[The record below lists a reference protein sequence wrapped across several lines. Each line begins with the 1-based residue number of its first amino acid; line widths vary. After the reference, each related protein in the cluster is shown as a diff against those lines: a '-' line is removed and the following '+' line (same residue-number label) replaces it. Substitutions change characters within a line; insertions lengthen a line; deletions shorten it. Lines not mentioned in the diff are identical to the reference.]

1 MSDFQNGTPSVAVKS
16 GPRFSVVWL
25 LPVIAALLGIWLLV
39 DTILKQG
46 PEITISFKSAEGLEA
61 GKTKIKFRDLEIGK
75 VIEIIIKKDLSGII
89 VVAEL
94 QKDTESHLTEETKFW
109 VVKPRL
115 DVRGISG
122 LGTIV
127 SGAFIAIEPTSKGS
141 ATKSFIGLE
150 TPPVVKIDAAG
161 KEFIL
166 TTTKLGSYRIGSP
179 VLSRGIEV
187 GEILGSELAADGKNI
202 EVHVFVKAPHDKL
215 VKENTRFWDV
225 SGINISLDADGM
237 QIRTASL
244 TSLFIGGIAFET
256 PPKIGDA
263 PLGENLS
270 KFVLYDNKAAIQTV
284 SYSRKIEF
292 ISYFDNSVR
301 GLNVGAPI
309 EFKGIKIGT
318 VKDVKIEFDAEN
330 TNFRIPVLYEIELD
344 RISEIKGNI
353 IADGAIFPILIERG
367 LRAQLKSG
375 NIVTGQLVVNLDFH
389 PGSPA
394 KYFGEGGIFN
404 EIPTVPS
411 TLDELTSSI
420 TDLIAKIKNLPLDK
434 IAKGLE
440 KTLTNAN
447 RVIKSADEIINTS
460 EAKNLVRNLDT
471 SIKRFNSIA
480 SKVDI
485 DMMPRLTAVIQ
496 EANETLAT
504 VKDAVSENSP
514 LRYNLENTL
523 EELSK
528 AARSV
533 RGLAEYLERNPNA
546 LISGKKA
553 N

>member
-1 MSDFQNGTPSVAVKS
+1 
-16 GPRFSVVWL
+16 
-25 LPVIAALLGIWLLV
+25 
-39 DTILKQG
+39 
-46 PEITISFKSAEGLEA
+46 
-61 GKTKIKFRDLEIGK
+61 
-75 VIEIIIKKDLSGII
+75 
-89 VVAEL
+89 
-94 QKDTESHLTEETKFW
+94 
-109 VVKPRL
+109 
-115 DVRGISG
+115 
-122 LGTIV
+122 
-127 SGAFIAIEPTSKGS
+127 
-141 ATKSFIGLE
+141 
-150 TPPVVKIDAAG
+150 
-161 KEFIL
+161 
-166 TTTKLGSYRIGSP
+166 
-179 VLSRGIEV
+179 
-187 GEILGSELAADGKNI
+187 
-202 EVHVFVKAPHDKL
+202 
-215 VKENTRFWDV
+215 
-225 SGINISLDADGM
+225 
-237 QIRTASL
+237 
-244 TSLFIGGIAFET
+244 
-256 PPKIGDA
+256 
-263 PLGENLS
+263 
-270 KFVLYDNKAAIQTV
+270 
-284 SYSRKIEF
+284 
-292 ISYFDNSVR
+292 
-301 GLNVGAPI
+301 
-309 EFKGIKIGT
+309 
-318 VKDVKIEFDAEN
+318 
-330 TNFRIPVLYEIELD
+330 LYEIELD

-394 KYFGEGGIFN
+394 KYFGEGGIFS

-411 TLDELTSSI
+411 TFDELTSSI

>member
-1 MSDFQNGTPSVAVKS
+1 MT
-16 GPRFSVVWL
+16 
-25 LPVIAALLGIWLLV
+25 
-39 DTILKQG
+39 
-46 PEITISFKSAEGLEA
+46 
-61 GKTKIKFRDLEIGK
+61 
-75 VIEIIIKKDLSGII
+75 
-89 VVAEL
+89 
-94 QKDTESHLTEETKFW
+94 
-109 VVKPRL
+109 
-115 DVRGISG
+115 
-122 LGTIV
+122 
-127 SGAFIAIEPTSKGS
+127 
-141 ATKSFIGLE
+141 
-150 TPPVVKIDAAG
+150 
-161 KEFIL
+161 
-166 TTTKLGSYRIGSP
+166 
-179 VLSRGIEV
+179 
-187 GEILGSELAADGKNI
+187 
-202 EVHVFVKAPHDKL
+202 
-215 VKENTRFWDV
+215 
-225 SGINISLDADGM
+225 
-237 QIRTASL
+237 
-244 TSLFIGGIAFET
+244 FET

-394 KYFGEGGIFN
+394 KYFGEGGIFS

-420 TDLIAKIKNLPLDK
+420 TDLIAKINNLPLDE

-460 EAKNLVRNLDT
+460 EA
-471 SIKRFNSIA
+471 NS
-480 SKVDI
+480 
-485 DMMPRLTAVIQ
+485 
-496 EANETLAT
+496 
-504 VKDAVSENSP
+504 VSS
-514 LRYNLENTL
+514 
-523 EELSK
+523 
-528 AARSV
+528 
-533 RGLAEYLERNPNA
+533 
-546 LISGKKA
+546 
-553 N
+553 